1 MYYDNIVEGIFVK
14 RKNRFIADVII
25 DGKKQEVRVNN
36 TGRCNEIFK
45 KGAKIYLQKS
55 DNPKRKTRY
64 SLISAY
70 KGDMLINVDSQS
82 PNKVVFEGIEEGKV
96 KYFNDLK
103 TLKREKTFQ
112 NSRFDLYYERNSGQK
127 GFIEIKGVT
136 LEENN
141 KTKFPDAPTT
151 RGTRHVLEM
160 IDAVKEGYEGNIFFL
175 IQMDKVLEFTPNIEM
190 DPDFANAV
198 EKAKGK
204 GVKIHIY
211 NSLVSKNEIKLKD
224 KGIFY

>member
-1 MYYDNIVEGIFVK
+1 VYYDNIVKGIFLK
-14 RKNRFIADVII
+14 RKNRFIADVIVN
-25 DGKKQEVRVNN
+25 DKKEEVHVKN
-36 TGRCNEIFK
+36 TGRCKEIFL

-141 KTKFPDAPTT
+141 KTRFPDAPTT
-151 RGTRHVLEM
+151 RGRRHVLEM

-175 IQMDKVLEFTPNIEM
+175 IQMDKVLEFTPNFEM
-190 DPDFANAV
+190 DPDFAEAV
-198 EKAKGK
+198 KKARLK

-211 NSLVSKNEIKLKD
+211 NSLVSKDEIVLNEE
-224 KGIFY
+224 GIFY

>member
-1 MYYDNIVEGIFVK
+1 MEYDNIVEGIFLK
-14 RKNRFIADVII
+14 RKNRFIADVIV
-25 DGKKQEVRVNN
+25 GGEKEEVHVKN
-36 TGRCNEIFK
+36 TGRCKEIFLE
-45 KGAKIYLQKS
+45 GAKIYLEKS

-70 KGDMLINVDSQS
+70 KGDMLINVDSQV
-82 PNKVVFEGIEEGKV
+82 PNKVVFEGIKEDKV
-96 KYFNDLK
+96 EYFKNLK
-103 TLKREKTFQ
+103 ILKKEKTFQ
-112 NSRFDLYYERNSGQK
+112 KSRFDLYYERNSRHK